1 MCMRIT
7 TGGAGEVCIA
17 IVLTVSVTRTAVRQV
32 CTECDSGMEER
43 RQWFSRSLH
52 LWQQDRRQ
60 RDAVVIAENHDPPET
75 LLPNRSYAQEYPNLE
90 LVAFKHNKTVAIEL
104 CERET
109 PFVGEHELIAL
120 NVARQRSQ
128 RIRNATHVVMI
139 SGRYY
144 IPSLLDM
151 IAERLTRSTDIITMA
166 TVGMGAGCSIMGC
179 RNNVS
184 DVTATSVLTDW
195 ARSHPKGP
203 TRRLCATCCGGA
215 PSFRTIVRT
224 RYVSA
229 CPDLSEII
237 RTEYSI
243 FRRCTTRTRGQD
255 LTGTTGIPLRLDAF
269 GSRFV
274 SLSGVARTRR
284 TNPSVPRSRR
294 GSTAVFS

>member
-1 MCMRIT
+1 MSELCCIADAMCMRIT

-128 RIRNATHVVMI
+128 RIRNATYVVMI

-203 TRRLCATCCGGA
+203 NPPTVCDLLWRCPFFSHHCENTIR
-215 PSFRTIVRT
+215 FRMPRIVRNHQD
-224 RYVSA
+224 RVLNLPEMYNA
-229 CPDLSEII
+229 H
-237 RTEYSI
+237 
-243 FRRCTTRTRGQD
+243 TRT
-255 LTGTTGIPLRLDAF
+255 
-269 GSRFV
+269 GSHGDYRDTP
-274 SLSGVARTRR
+274 A
-284 TNPSVPRSRR
+284 P
-294 GSTAVFS
+294 